1 MPIVDIKHL
10 TEESMQNYLNNKNN
24 SSTVS
29 LENEVEDL
37 LLWRRTHGVNKL
49 RDFLPSIQNDSLRE
63 LIDSLVNPTNI
74 NGNSNDYYEDI
85 HDKLDDIE
93 SMQQDVRD
101 ELATIRVILNEKR
114 R

>member
-1 MPIVDIKHL
+1 MPIIDTKHL
-10 TEESMQNYLNNKNN
+10 TKESMQNYLNNKNN

-49 RDFLPSIQNDSLRE
+49 RDFLSSIQNDSLRE

-74 NGNSNDYYEDI
+74 NGNSNDYYVNI
-85 HDKLDDIE
+85 HNKLDAIE

-101 ELATIRVILNEKR
+101 ELVTVKVRLNER

>member
-1 MPIVDIKHL
+1 MPIVDTKHL
-10 TEESMQNYLNNKNN
+10 TKESMQNYLNSRHNRQNDNLQK
-24 SSTVS
+24 
-29 LENEVEDL
+29 EVEDL

-85 HDKLDDIE
+85 HSKLDDIE

-101 ELATIRVILNEKR
+101 ELATIRVILNER

>member
-1 MPIVDIKHL
+1 
-10 TEESMQNYLNNKNN
+10 MQEYLNNRKNN
-24 SSTVS
+24 HNNS
-29 LENEVEDL
+29 LQNEIEDL

-85 HDKLDDIE
+85 HNKLDAIE

-101 ELATIRVILNEKR
+101 ELVTVKVRLNER